1 MVLSRNEKE
10 NVASHYAM
18 QYKVEDWLVNLEE
31 IVDDTDTI
39 IFIYTEDCAKLKT
52 GLLLVIK
59 IIYSR
64 NSKQEKTHFFKRSD

>member
-39 IFIYTEDCAKLKT
+39 IFIYTENCAKLKT
-52 GLLLVIK
+52 G
-59 IIYSR
+59 
-64 NSKQEKTHFFKRSD
+64 

>member
-10 NVASHYAM
+10 NVARL

-39 IFIYTEDCAKLKT
+39 IFIYIENGAKLKT
-52 GLLLVIK
+52 GLLLVMK

-64 NSKQEKTHFFKRSD
+64 NSKQEKTHF